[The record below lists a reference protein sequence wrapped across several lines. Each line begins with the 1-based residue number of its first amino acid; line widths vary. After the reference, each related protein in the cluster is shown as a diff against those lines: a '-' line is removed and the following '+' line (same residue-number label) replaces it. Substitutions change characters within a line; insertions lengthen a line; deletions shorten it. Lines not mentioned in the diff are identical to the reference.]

1 MRCTELG
8 RIEREKADQKKEEEK
23 AKLEKKLEKAC
34 PGLVPQD
41 ACSLGARTGEV
52 LRRHAL
58 LAYPALVLSSSCSFH
73 LKVVGSKSRP
83 FL

>member
-1 MRCTELG
+1 MG

-34 PGLVPQD
+34 LGLVPQD

-52 LRRHAL
+52 ILRH
-58 LAYPALVLSSSCSFH
+58 ALVLSSSCSFH

-83 FL
+83 LL